1 MIIFEG
7 NKTILSWEIECW
19 SFQHPSVWLPFLD
32 NFTLQLGVSF
42 FESMLSPFAEKEA
55 GMSLG
60 AVGGAFLLISLPIVF
75 VTPVV
80 GHVSDGGGE
89 E

>member
-1 MIIFEG
+1 
-7 NKTILSWEIECW
+7 
-19 SFQHPSVWLPFLD
+19 
-32 NFTLQLGVSF
+32 
-42 FESMLSPFAEKEA
+42 MLSPFAEKEA

-80 GHVSDGGGE
+80 GHVSDGGGDNQNIHSCQYLMWRKTGAYTIASFNLNDF
-89 E
+89 